1 MAGKKRRKNRPAPAQ
16 QAVPVRRGN
25 EQVRYVQP
33 GRPASYPGAGQAYEQ
48 PVARGGKKTK
58 PVIFMITVFFSSLF
72 SLLYLGWS

>member
-16 QAVPVRRGN
+16 QAVPVRRGMYSRDGLLLIR
-25 EQVRYVQP
+25 EP
-33 GRPASYPGAGQAYEQ
+33 GRLMSSRLPRRE
-48 PVARGGKKTK
+48 RKEN

>member
-48 PVARGGKKTK
+48 PVAQVSIILFLPIRG
-58 PVIFMITVFFSSLF
+58 IR
-72 SLLYLGWS
+72 

>member
-16 QAVPVRRGN
+16 QAVPAMSRCVMYSRDGLLLIR
-25 EQVRYVQP
+25 EP
-33 GRPASYPGAGQAYEQ
+33 GRLMSSRLPRRE
-48 PVARGGKKTK
+48 RKEN

>member
-16 QAVPVRRGN
+16 QAVPVRRGVMYSRDGLLLIR
-25 EQVRYVQP
+25 EP
-33 GRPASYPGAGQAYEQ
+33 GRLMSSRLPRRE
-48 PVARGGKKTK
+48 RKEN

>member
-25 EQVRYVQP
+25 EQVRYVQ
-33 GRPASYPGAGQAYEQ
+33 RE
-48 PVARGGKKTK
+48 RKEN